1 MSTNNDETISDEFSP
16 PIKHYKQGE
25 KRRRQEKLEGMV
37 IRQLVHEVLSLNP
50 EHKTSKVILDLVYE
64 ALQNHLHIFESSSR
78 LTGDNVKAEFSK
90 IVREM
95 FSDGIRHWGRIAVM
109 FAFAIFLQ
117 QRFKVDLEEETVT
130 LTEDL
135 LSDWMEVQ
143 GGWNEATS
151 GIGNGF
157 RLSFIHYLVGTTC
170 LLLLLDN
177 CCRLH

>member
-1 MSTNNDETISDEFSP
+1 MAT
-16 PIKHYKQGE
+16 
-25 KRRRQEKLEGMV
+25 
-37 IRQLVHEVLSLNP
+37 RQLVREVLTLSP

-64 ALQNHLHIFESSSR
+64 ALQNHFNTFESSTRSI
-78 LTGDNVKAEFSK
+78 GNNVKAEFSN

-95 FSDGIRHWGRIAVM
+95 FSYGIRHWGRIAVM

-135 LSDWMEVQ
+135 LCEWMEVQ
-143 GGWNEATS
+143 GGWKEAVS
-151 GIGNGF
+151 GIDGNGF
-157 RLSFIHYLVGTTC
+157 RLSFIHYLIGTTC

-177 CCRLH
+177 CRLH

>member
-1 MSTNNDETISDEFSP
+1 MENEDG
-16 PIKHYKQGE
+16 KK
-25 KRRRQEKLEGMV
+25 KLEDMAA
-37 IRQLVHEVLSLNP
+37 RQLVHEVLSLNP
-50 EHKTSKVILDLVYE
+50 EHKTSKVILDFVYE
-64 ALQNHLHIFESSSR
+64 ALQNHLHTFESSSR
-78 LTGDNVKAEFSK
+78 LIGDNVKAEFPK
-90 IVREM
+90 IIREM

-151 GIGNGF
+151 GISDGF
-157 RLSFIHYLVGTTC
+157 RLSFIHYLIGTTC
-170 LLLLLDN
+170 LLLLLEN
-177 CCRLH
+177 CRLH